1 MSHTR
6 LDTVLYL
13 ILAVVI
19 IMHFGQLQRMW
30 LYRLSFLN
38 YVCRGI
44 KDTRW
49 CGIVCMVS
57 TGGPATTVTWTRDS
71 VTVTEGTETVLD
83 DPVTT
88 PTL

>member
-1 MSHTR
+1 MWEYIALEVYIVSHIR

-19 IMHFGQLQRMW
+19 FMHFGQLQRMW
-30 LYRLSFLN
+30 LYRLS

-49 CGIVCMVS
+49 CGIVCMAS
-57 TGGPATTVTWTRDS
+57 I
-71 VTVTEGTETVLD
+71 
-83 DPVTT
+83 
-88 PTL
+88 